1 MKDEPSN
8 FFCAGN
14 IIEWKYPSEV
24 PLEEVE
30 FKSLASGLHHVEKD
44 FM

>member
-1 MKDEPSN
+1 MYNNKIN
-8 FFCAGN
+8 IGN
-14 IIEWKYPSEV
+14 DIEWKYPSEV

-30 FKSLASGLHHVEKD
+30 FKSMASGLHHVEKD